1 MSWLFDFWRSSIGG
15 KVTMAITG
23 VLLFGF
29 VIAHL
34 LGNLQLFLEPS
45 AINTYAKW
53 LHDKGALLWIARGG
67 LLVVFLL
74 HVATGIRLA
83 RQNRAARP
91 VAYQS
96 EATLKATFA
105 SRSMVFSGLTLL
117 VFIVYHLMHFTFGIV
132 HTDEFAK
139 KAMRAGGFDVHTM
152 VASSF
157 AVPAIAITYAAAQI
171 VLFLHLRH
179 GIQSF
184 AQTLGLRHARWTP
197 FVETLSV
204 VLAALIAGGNALLAL
219 SVMTGLVK
227 VAA

>member
-23 VLLFGF
+23 VLLFAF

-34 LGNLQLFLEPS
+34 VGNLQLFLEPA
-45 AINTYAKW
+45 AINTYAQW
-53 LHDKGALLWIARGG
+53 LHDRGALLWIARGG
-67 LLVVFLL
+67 LLFVFVL

-83 RQNRAARP
+83 RSNRLARP
-91 VAYQS
+91 VAYES
-96 EATLKATFA
+96 EATVVATFA
-105 SRSMVFSGLTLL
+105 SRSMVFTGFTLL
-117 VFIVYHLMHFTFGIV
+117 VFVVYHLMHFTFGIV
-132 HTDEFAK
+132 HPQDFAK
-139 KAMRAGGFDVHTM
+139 KAMRASGFDVHTM

-157 AVPAIAITYAAAQI
+157 SVPAIAIVYAAAQI

-197 FVETLSV
+197 LIEKSSIV
-204 VLAALIAGGNALLAL
+204 VAALVAGGNALLAL
-219 SVMTGLVK
+219 SVLAGIVRP
-227 VAA
+227 AP